1 MGIMNAYGFLSV
13 GMGAALGA
21 WLRWWFGIFLNPI
34 FPTIPLGTLSANLLG
49 GFLMGITMEML
60 SRHTFLPPETRL
72 FVATGF
78 LGGLTTFSTFS
89 AEIATLLL
97 RQEYAWFAVAVSA
110 HLAGSLTM
118 TILGIY
124 AMKLV
129 LFRGAL

>member
-1 MGIMNAYGFLSV
+1 MGV
-13 GMGAALGA
+13 
-21 WLRWWFGIFLNPI
+21 
-34 FPTIPLGTLSANLLG
+34 
-49 GFLMGITMEML
+49 TMEML

-89 AEIATLLL
+89 AEIAALLL

-124 AMKLV
+124 AMKLA